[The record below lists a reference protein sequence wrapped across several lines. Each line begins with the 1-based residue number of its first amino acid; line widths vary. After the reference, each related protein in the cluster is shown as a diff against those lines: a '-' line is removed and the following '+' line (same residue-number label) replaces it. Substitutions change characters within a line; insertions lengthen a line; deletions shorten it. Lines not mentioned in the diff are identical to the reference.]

1 MLLERLKSLLRDPP
15 PGMAFEISEAGI
27 AAARIGARA
36 ELEFQPLK
44 SGTLSVSPLKENVVD
59 PDDFSMAVRTLA
71 GGPKGAPAARRR
83 KDVALILPD
92 FSARISV
99 LDFDSFPSD
108 AKEQGALIRF
118 RLKRSVPFDVES
130 AAMSYCV
137 QTAANKKVDVVV
149 VMAPLEIV
157 ARYEAPFRAAGMNPG
172 LVTTSSI
179 AALELAPE
187 SALNVMA
194 KISGRVLTV
203 LVRNQGVLK
212 LARCLELPSTELEDV
227 AAVLVP
233 TFVYVEDNLGGR
245 PEKLMLCGF
254 GARTDEAERR
264 FQEELGVTA
273 EPLRSPLA
281 VPGENNAG
289 LLGYLRSI
297 ARNN

>member
-1 MLLERLKSLLRDPP
+1 MALFERLKSVLQDPP

-44 SGTLSVSPLKENVVD
+44 SGTLSVSPLKENVMD

-71 GGPKGAPAARRR
+71 GTQAARRR

-99 LDFDSFPSD
+99 LDFDSFPAD
-108 AKEQGALIRF
+108 AKEQAALIRF

-130 AAMSYCV
+130 AAMSYWV
-137 QTAANKKVDVVV
+137 QTANKNVDVVV

-157 ARYEAPFRAAGMNPG
+157 ARYEAPFRASGMNPG

-187 SALNVMA
+187 SGLSVMA

-203 LVRNQGVLK
+203 LVRDNGTLK
-212 LARCLELPSTELEDV
+212 LTRCLELPSAELEDV
-227 AAVLVP
+227 EAVLVP

-264 FQEELGVTA
+264 FQQELGVTA

-281 VPGENNAG
+281 APGENNAG

>member
-1 MLLERLKSLLRDPP
+1 MMLGLRKLKSVLQDPP

-27 AAARIGARA
+27 AAARIGAKA

-59 PDDFSMAVRTLA
+59 PDDFSAAVRTLA
-71 GGPKGAPAARRR
+71 GTQAARRR

-99 LDFDSFPSD
+99 LDFDSFPTD
-108 AKEQGALIRF
+108 VKEQGALIRF
-118 RLKRSVPFDVES
+118 RLKRSVPFDVEF
-130 AAMSYCV
+130 AAMSYWV
-137 QTAANKKVDVVV
+137 QTAADKKVDVVV
-149 VMAPLEIV
+149 VMAPQEIV
-157 ARYEAPFRAAGMNPG
+157 ARYEAPFRAVGMNPG

-203 LVRNQGVLK
+203 LVRKQGVLK

-227 AAVLVP
+227 EAVLVP

-245 PEKLMLCGF
+245 PEMLMLCGF

-264 FQEELGVTA
+264 FQGELGVTT

-281 VPGENNAG
+281 APGENNAG

>member
-1 MLLERLKSLLRDPP
+1 
-15 PGMAFEISEAGI
+15 MAFEITEAGI

-59 PDDFSMAVRTLA
+59 ADDFSAAVRALA
-71 GGPKGAPAARRR
+71 ETQAARRR

-130 AAMSYCV
+130 AAMSYWV
-137 QTAANKKVDVVV
+137 QTAASKKVEVVV
-149 VMAPLEIV
+149 VMAPIEIV

-187 SALNVMA
+187 SGLSVVA
-194 KISGRVLTV
+194 KITGRVLTV
-203 LVRNQGVLK
+203 LVRDKTTLK
-212 LARCLELPSTELEDV
+212 LARCLELPSAELEDIET
-227 AAVLVP
+227 VLVP

-254 GARTDEAERR
+254 GARADEAERR
-264 FQEELGVTA
+264 FQAELGVTV
-273 EPLRSPLA
+273 EPLRSPLGT
-281 VPGENNAG
+281 PGENNAG